1 MFEPFERRNDGDL
14 AVNHS
19 LTWLDVLIDETI
31 GGPGEVVLQCVGRE
45 LWKRADAHLHFV
57 HGTHAVND
65 MIGGNSDEAGRKAT
79 LGNERSLGT
88 LGELHDFLSDGNVLG
103 QVKVVNASSLGVL
116 GDHWVAEERCATH
129 HGPLSGERLVNGGG
143 VIEAPVHALSARS

>member
-1 MFEPFERRNDGDL
+1 
-14 AVNHS
+14 
-19 LTWLDVLIDETI
+19 
-31 GGPGEVVLQCVGRE
+31 
-45 LWKRADAHLHFV
+45 
-57 HGTHAVND
+57 

-79 LGNERSLGT
+79 LWNESGLGS

-116 GDHWVAEERCATH
+116 GDHWVAEERRATH